1 MNRPLAVVTG
11 ASSGIGEAFA
21 AVLAEAGHDL
31 LLVARRA
38 DRLERLATDLGGRHG
53 IAAHPFPLDLSDPGS
68 AAKVAARV
76 EELDRPA
83 AVLVNNAGRFLSGGF
98 LDQPWEVQAG
108 VLQLMV
114 HTPTELIRRLLPAM
128 LAAGRGRVV
137 TVASMGGF
145 FHSTPQQT
153 LYAPVKHYG
162 IALSRSLAGQ
172 YRRSGVTFTAV
183 CPGFVRTEMML
194 GNPGTAAAGKR
205 LPAFTIMTAEQAA
218 RAGWAAAERGDRV
231 VIPGAV
237 NKALVAAIKLLPTE
251 AGDALVTKA
260 FDVLTK
266 VN

>member
-1 MNRPLAVVTG
+1 VTRPLAVVTG

-21 AVLAEAGHDL
+21 AVLAEAGHDV

-38 DRLERLATDLGGRHG
+38 ERLERLATELGRRHG
-53 IAAHPFPLDLSDPGS
+53 VTAHPFPLDLADSAA

-76 EELDRPA
+76 DELDRPV
-83 AVLVNNAGRFLSGGF
+83 AVLVNNAGRFLHGGF
-98 LDQPWEVQAG
+98 LDQPWDVQAG

-137 TVASMGGF
+137 TIASMGGF
-145 FHSTPQQT
+145 FHSTPQET

-172 YRRSGVTFTAV
+172 YRGTGVTFTAV
-183 CPGFVRTEMML
+183 CPGFVRTEMMQ
-194 GNPGTAAAGKR
+194 GHPGTAAAGKR
-205 LPAFTIMTAEQAA
+205 LPGFAVMTAEQAA

-237 NKALVAAIKLLPTE
+237 NKALVVALKLLPTE

-260 FDVLTK
+260 FDILTK